1 MLGHQVAYVKAADSV
16 AVGSPDVL
24 VVTAQYGNV
33 DDTASLVASLASLE
47 GPPKVSLIVV
57 DNSREDCRS
66 EVVALGESVPFP
78 VECLRPGSNLYYWG
92 GVAWAIE
99 PFLRRPGSLPR
110 WVMICNNDIVIPN
123 PQFFR
128 QLVSL
133 DPDAYPIVAP
143 EIVSATTGKRQNP
156 LLETPPSARQRLKWG
171 VYDMAFPI
179 AKGMLRIHRAVQEF
193 LPGSGRD
200 DSPHGSHERDI
211 YAPHGA
217 CVILSAA
224 FFERGGSLD
233 TSVPM
238 FAEELTLAAEAVR
251 LGLPVRYVPTLRVL
265 HREHSTTGP
274 HLTREKYEMER
285 AARRRYYSITAR

>member
-1 MLGHQVAYVKAADSV
+1 MLGRQVAFVKASESV

-24 VVTAQYGNV
+24 VLTAQYGNV
-33 DDTASLVASLASLE
+33 DDTASLVASLASLD

-123 PQFFR
+123 PQFLR

-143 EIVSATTGKRQNP
+143 EIISASTGKRQNP
-156 LLETPPSARQRLKWG
+156 LLGAPPSALQRLKWR
-171 VYDMAFPI
+171 VYDIGFPI
-179 AKGMLRIHRAVQEF
+179 ATAMLGIHRILRTV

-200 DSPHGSHERDI
+200 DSRHGPQEREI

-233 TSVPM
+233 TAVPM

-251 LGLPVRYVPTLRVL
+251 LGLPVRYVPSLAVL
-265 HREHSTTGP
+265 HREHSTTGA
-274 HLTREKYEMER
+274 HLTRQKYEMER
-285 AARRRYYSITAR
+285 AARRLYYSITDR